1 MRLLYWALGFSVW
14 LPATALAVVGTFGI
28 QPASVAA
35 MAIVSLRILN
45 GRLSI
50 DTAVSGVMLIWLVGM
65 LASAL
70 FAPDI
75 AAALR
80 FIVIYLTGMLCL
92 VAAYESG
99 TDSRISSVKG
109 FFVGGVVSAVYS
121 VYQQLAFDQ
130 GLPMPLALNNNPAMS
145 SYAQNLMEGRWGTYV
160 NRAFAFTP
168 EPSVL
173 AAILLACLMA
183 AIGEMMSE
191 NRRIALP
198 WLWVVILTISAGM
211 IACGSLGLFI
221 SLPIT
226 IAGFI
231 LVISLLFRRSASVK
245 RLGKKMATLIAVISS
260 VLLMVYFFGLFN
272 TAVMN
277 SVMERLSD
285 IGFSTNTYSV
295 GDASTAVRLAS
306 ILHALDIFL
315 ENPVFGYGVFV
326 DAGYFSQGFP
336 LRSLEMKTGVD
347 SWPLSILAGGG
358 IISFT
363 GYLLLVG
370 LTLSRAR
377 RSPFLLALFIGT
389 LLPTL
394 AQSGYIML
402 YHVWFAWG
410 LCCSRS
416 RVSTHAKIQRAAKL
430 SAPIAHHA
438 RYGSPF

>member
-1 MRLLYWALGFSVW
+1 MTRILRLLYWALGFSVW
-14 LPATALAVVGTFGI
+14 LPATALAVVGTFGV
-28 QPASVAA
+28 QPAAVAA
-35 MAIVSLRILN
+35 MVIVSLRILN

-50 DTAVSGVMLIWLVGM
+50 DTATSGAMLVWLVGM

-70 FAPDI
+70 LAPDI

-99 TDSRISSVKG
+99 TDGRISSVKG
-109 FFVGGVVSAVYS
+109 FFVGGVVSSVYG
-121 VYQQLAFDQ
+121 VYQQLAFGQ
-130 GLPMPLALNNNPAMS
+130 GLPMPLALNNNPSMS
-145 SYAQNLMEGRWGTYV
+145 GYAQILMEGRWGTQV
-160 NRAFAFTP
+160 DRAFAFTP

-198 WLWVVILTISAGM
+198 WLWVVMLAVSAGF
-211 IACGSLGLFI
+211 IACGSLGMLI

-226 IAGFI
+226 IAGFV
-231 LVISLLFRRSASVK
+231 LVLSLFFRRGARVK
-245 RLGKKMATLIAVISS
+245 RLGKKTVGLIAAITS
-260 VLLMVYFFGLFN
+260 VLVMVYFSGLFN
-272 TAVMN
+272 TAAMN
-277 SVMERLSD
+277 SVTERLSD
-285 IGFSTNTYSV
+285 LGFSTNIYSV
-295 GDASTAVRLAS
+295 GDPSAAVRLAS
-306 ILHALDIFL
+306 ILHAVDIFQ
-315 ENPVFGYGVFV
+315 ENPFFGYGVFV
-326 DAGYFSQGFP
+326 DGEYFAQGFP

-358 IISFT
+358 IVSFT
-363 GYLLLVG
+363 GYLLIIG
-370 LTLSRAR
+370 LTFSRAR

-416 RVSTHAKIQRAAKL
+416 MVSTQANIRRAAL
-430 SAPIAHHA
+430 GRS
-438 RYGSPF
+438 